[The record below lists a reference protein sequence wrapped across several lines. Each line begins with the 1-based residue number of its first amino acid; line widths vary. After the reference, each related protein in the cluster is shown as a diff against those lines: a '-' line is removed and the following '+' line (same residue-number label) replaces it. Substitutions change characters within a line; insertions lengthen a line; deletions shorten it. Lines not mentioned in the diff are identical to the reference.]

1 MQEELSKIEL
11 LDSENQTRIL
21 SDYFKEKEYTLVLSC
36 RGDW

>member
-11 LDSENQTRIL
+11 LDSENQTRTL
-21 SDYFKEKEYTLVLSC
+21 SDYFKEKEYTLVISY